1 MIQQLAIAGYRSIRS
16 IILKLGQLNVVTG
29 ANGCG
34 KSNLYRSLRMLADA
48 AHGELVRSLA
58 RDGGFSSVLWAGP
71 EMITDDV
78 EALSAPMKRKK
89 PVSLRLGFTSHEY
102 SYALDLG
109 GPVPRKYLD
118 PVAGMQLSTFRNDPV
133 MKRECLWR
141 GNRMLPSYL
150 CADRRNEMLRCRN
163 AEGAWR
169 EVGVPLSLQASML
182 TEYSAPFEG
191 PELIVMRE
199 IIRSWRFYDSFRTDP
214 DAPARRV
221 NVGTWTPVLANDGSD
236 LAAALQTIR
245 EMGNGGPLVE
255 AIDDAFPGSLLNI
268 TNTHVGLQLTL
279 EQPGMMRELTAA
291 ELSDGTLRYL
301 LLVAALLT
309 PQPPKLLVLNEPEM
323 SLHPDLIP
331 ALARL
336 IISAAGQ
343 SQVIVV
349 THSEKLAEHLA
360 EWDLCRRIPLEK
372 RSGETI
378 LQGGDLLDQ
387 VGWKW
392 PSR

>member
-16 IILKLGQLNVVTG
+16 IILKLGRLNVVTG

-34 KSNLYRSLRMLADA
+34 KSNLYRSLRMLADT
-48 AHGELVRSLA
+48 AHGKLVRSLA
-58 RDGGFSSVLWAGP
+58 RDGGFASVLWAGP
-71 EMITDDV
+71 EVITEDA

-89 PVSLRLGFTSHEY
+89 LVSLRLGFTSSQY
-102 SYALDLG
+102 SYSLDLG
-109 GPVPRKYLD
+109 GPVPRTYLD
-118 PVAGMQLSTFRNDPV
+118 PLGGELPSAFRHDPV

-141 GNRMLPSYL
+141 SDQMLPRFL
-150 CADRRNEMLRCRN
+150 CADRHNDMLRCRDAN
-163 AEGAWR
+163 GTWR
-169 EVGVPLSLQASML
+169 EIGVPLSLQASML
-182 TEYSAPFEG
+182 TEYSDPFEG
-191 PELIVMRE
+191 PELIVLRE

-214 DAPARRV
+214 NAPARRV
-221 NVGTWTPVLANDGSD
+221 NVGTWTPVLANNGSD

-245 EMGNGGPLVE
+245 EMGNGQALYQ
-255 AIDDAFPGSLLNI
+255 AIDDAFPGSQLHV

-279 EQPGMMRELTAA
+279 EQPGMLRELAAA

-309 PQPPKLLVLNEPEM
+309 PQPPKLLVLNEPET

-336 IISAAGQ
+336 IVAAAQQ

-349 THSEKLAEHLA
+349 THSEPLAEHLA
-360 EWDLCRRIPLEK
+360 QWKECRRIPLEK
-372 RSGETI
+372 RMGETI
-378 LQGGDLLDQ
+378 LQGGSLLDQ